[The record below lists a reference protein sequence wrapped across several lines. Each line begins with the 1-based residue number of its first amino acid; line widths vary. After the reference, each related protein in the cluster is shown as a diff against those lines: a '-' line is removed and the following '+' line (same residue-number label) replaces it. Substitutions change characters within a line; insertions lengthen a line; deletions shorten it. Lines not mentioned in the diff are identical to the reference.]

1 MISTLLAHSSESMQ
15 VLAVQL
21 LQSFLQNDNDATYM
35 RQLDSYVPTLQSLTK
50 TAGASKTRTIELL
63 STLKEYVKWMSRT
76 GFISEQ
82 LEAIIH
88 TVLYCLNVYCTDTP
102 VNHSSVAL
110 EEVSLAMADTPAE
123 SEVSIATLTGDL
135 LREIAFVAR
144 DAASARR
151 VLEPVLQYF
160 DSQKWWTTRPA
171 MVEKSISLFAT
182 ELEKTGQRYLL
193 TTAII
198 RHLGNEQVGSS
209 YVLAMVNTT
218 KKLIEDVPPD
228 VLDAA
233 STSKRASAVLAI
245 QTLSRVFPPEDVQLQ
260 TAILDCVRVITS
272 QPREARLAVD
282 LIAGVL
288 ENESLEREREE
299 SSRERENRKATA
311 TIKCLEVV
319 ADIGVQDARQHG
331 TLPFVGNAFP
341 QIFLQ
346 GILPFLIVAEEEAT
360 LGAHRILLTLL
371 KLGAEHPEGVII
383 SDAHAKLFLGA
394 LYEHVKIRR
403 SKVSTAVCLA
413 WANTIRL
420 LLKLTSPESDI
431 LTKIVPLAFKLQK
444 GAMDC
449 KSRADGFPV
458 MQLGAA
464 LLAGI
469 GQTYNCPELCKLV
482 ASDSSNSN
490 LPLLVLEDGRLEE
503 CKASGDC
510 SEDAMAAAV
519 PASVSAV
526 TGALTHSP
534 SIVTS
539 FGGAK
544 QLRTNLML
552 EYSQPAMPHNCRV
565 GGSSTGRIA
574 RISIISRENAT
585 EHIVSTPVITRP
597 TTVDILSAKAMM
609 AAVSGSEA
617 SMRNEE

>member
-245 QTLSRVFPPEDVQLQ
+245 QTLSRVFPPEDVQL
-260 TAILDCVRVITS
+260 

-539 FGGAK
+539 F
-544 QLRTNLML
+544 
-552 EYSQPAMPHNCRV
+552 
-565 GGSSTGRIA
+565 
-574 RISIISRENAT
+574 
-585 EHIVSTPVITRP
+585 
-597 TTVDILSAKAMM
+597 
-609 AAVSGSEA
+609 
-617 SMRNEE
+617 